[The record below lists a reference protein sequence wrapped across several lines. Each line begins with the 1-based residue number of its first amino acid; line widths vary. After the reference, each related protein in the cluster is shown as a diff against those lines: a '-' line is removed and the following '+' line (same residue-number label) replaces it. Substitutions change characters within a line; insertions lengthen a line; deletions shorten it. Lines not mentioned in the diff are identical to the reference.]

1 MLGDGQTERME
12 KTLKPWKTLLVNLD
26 DGLRFKNKEITLLL
40 TVLSMM
46 MTLLVWL
53 YQPPLL
59 SSMSFCGIIFVVGE
73 QVIPWS
79 LKAIYGDSGEKMWN
93 ADKTIKYKKICQE
106 LTFYRALINSAGNI
120 PRPEMFIFVLKKIL
134 LDLSALY
141 KDQIQSVYEWFGQ
154 QKKESPGVYLVVVTC
169 VLTVLTYITNKISN
183 VWLMYITTILV
194 FAARA
199 FWLEKQQGMKYT
211 APVDK
216 SD

>member
-1 MLGDGQTERME
+1 MLGDGQTELME
-12 KTLKPWKTLLVNLD
+12 KNLKPWKTLLVNLD

-40 TVLSMM
+40 TALSAT

-59 SSMSFCGIIFVVGE
+59 SSMSFAGIIFVVGE

-106 LTFYRALINSAGNI
+106 LTFY
-120 PRPEMFIFVLKKIL
+120 
-134 LDLSALY
+134 
-141 KDQIQSVYEWFGQ
+141 KDQIQSVYEWFGK

-169 VLTVLTYITNKISN
+169 VLTVLTYVTNKISN
-183 VWLMYITTILV
+183 VWLMYITTVLAI
-194 FAARA
+194 AARA
-199 FWLEKQQGMKYT
+199 FWLEKKQGMKYT

>member
-1 MLGDGQTERME
+1 MLGDGHAHERME
-12 KTLKPWKTLLVNLD
+12 KHLKPWKTLLVNLD

-40 TVLSMM
+40 TALSMV

-106 LTFYRALINSAGNI
+106 LTFY
-120 PRPEMFIFVLKKIL
+120 
-134 LDLSALY
+134 
-141 KDQIQSVYEWFGQ
+141 KDQIQSVYEWFGK

-169 VLTVLTYITNKISN
+169 VLTVITYITNKISN
-183 VWLMYITTILV
+183 VWLMYITTVLV
-194 FAARA
+194 IAARA